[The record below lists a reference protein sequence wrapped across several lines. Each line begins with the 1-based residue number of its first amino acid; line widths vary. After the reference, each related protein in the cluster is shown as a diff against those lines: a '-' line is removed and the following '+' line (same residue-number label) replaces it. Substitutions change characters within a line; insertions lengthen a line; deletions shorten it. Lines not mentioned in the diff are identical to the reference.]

1 MYVNFLKLPYSTDNL
16 KSYLKQKKT
25 FFHKFSSKL
34 LLETVA
40 KTKVYEPFNEYIK
53 QLDISLSDFNRWM
66 IQILISGVEKS
77 SDD

>member
-1 MYVNFLKLPYSTDNL
+1 MITT
-16 KSYLKQKKT
+16 KKACIQDE
-25 FFHKFSSKL
+25 

-40 KTKVYEPFNEYIK
+40 DTKVYEPFNENIK
-53 QLDISLSDFNRWM
+53 QVEISLSDFNRWM